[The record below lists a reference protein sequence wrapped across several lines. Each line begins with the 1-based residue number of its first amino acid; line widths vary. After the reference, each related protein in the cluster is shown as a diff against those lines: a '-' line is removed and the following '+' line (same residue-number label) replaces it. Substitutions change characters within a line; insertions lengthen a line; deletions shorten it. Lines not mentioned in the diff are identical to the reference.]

1 MFHARGKTI
10 SHPTVY
16 AADYITIKI
25 MNNAQVTA
33 GENTNMQYS
42 QNICPSVQNNE

>member
-1 MFHARGKTI
+1 MNPFNVFMFHARGKTV

-16 AADYITIKI
+16 TADYITIKI
-25 MNNAQVTA
+25 MNNAQVT

-42 QNICPSVQNNE
+42 Q